1 MTGAAKQLMIIPAHS
16 KEKAFTDTL
25 QGTKDKLLLAINI
38 GLLRSVVAFALSLS
52 GMFCAGDG

>member
-38 GLLRSVVAFALSLS
+38 GLLRSVVAFALS
-52 GMFCAGDG
+52 GDVLCW